1 MQDTERLFLV
11 LEYAPA
17 GDLFREVRKKKK
29 PLPEHV
35 AVTGVLLPVM
45 DALSY
50 LHSKSVMHRDLKPEN
65 LLVAG
70 NLREGEGM
78 VKLCDFGLS
87 LNFSAERPVTR
98 LGTLVGISTRNACPP
113 STHSHCTLPFRTI
126 WPPR

>member
-1 MQDTERLFLV
+1 MV
-11 LEYAPA
+11 LEYMPD
-17 GDLFREVRKKKK
+17 GDLFSLVRKSRR
-29 PLPEHV
+29 PLLERP
-35 AVTGVLLPVM
+35 AVRHVLLPVLH
-45 DALSY
+45 ALSY

-113 STHSHCTLPFRTI
+113 STHSHCTSPFRTI